1 MTVVLG
7 KEQILH
13 CFDTLNQKLAEHGQ
27 HGEILVCGGASM
39 ALLFD
44 DTTVTKDIDAVIL
57 STEMKNDISK
67 YAAQIAEEQ
76 SLDED
81 WFNEAAK
88 GYVNL
93 TWDRKEVSKYSNL
106 AVYSV
111 PAEQLL
117 AMKLSAARTDARD
130 MEDAIKLMKHLGL
143 QHEDEALEIL
153 EKNMPGIILTAKN
166 EFFAREAFAEYK
178 EREKP
183 MEKRRLF
190 VDMDGTLAVFTP
202 VDTMETLYEKGYFQS
217 LEPIKNAVAGL
228 KLFIK
233 ENPETEVFILSSVLS
248 DSPYALKE
256 KQAWLTQQLP
266 EIDTAHQIFNP
277 CGTDKSAF
285 VPGGITATDIL
296 LDDYTD
302 NLLSWQ
308 NHGGTAIKFMNGIN
322 GTRGRWKGKRLEGI
336 NLSPESF
343 SAAITGITKQ
353 LGLTEVVKEIGAEA
367 DEQKEIQTNMGS
379 IPIEDYREII
389 AMQHGF
395 DSYEEMCKEGFVI
408 GNDDSTQEKSPDT
421 DWAKVPVDTPTAND
435 YHDDNSKAVPCNY
448 ALLVEDA
455 LLKMEKA
462 PEDFKDFLGRP
473 TAYITPG
480 TSRNAFI
487 KTMDEE
493 SRRSI
498 ERAIRLV
505 EIQEGYA
512 GTELEDR
519 VEEAMSNRLSAI
531 DESLHVE
538 ERLDLAG
545 QSIVTIENEGCTYV
559 VLAEAVSEYG
569 NTDLLLMRG
578 SDRHFLI
585 AKGWDA
591 QSQTWD
597 HGQYFGWDKE
607 ALADAASE
615 FAGHAYVR
623 RCFAQSS
630 LQEQFKTILEA
641 EFPETIGND
650 TLQEDLYENFMESNQ
665 EGLFNNDLRRE
676 VVRKIEAQRQVEIEW
691 ETEWR

>member
-322 GTRGRWKGKRLEGI
+322 GTRGRRYQPFPGKLFCR
-336 NLSPESF
+336 
-343 SAAITGITKQ
+343 
-353 LGLTEVVKEIGAEA
+353 
-367 DEQKEIQTNMGS
+367 
-379 IPIEDYREII
+379 Y
-389 AMQHGF
+389 
-395 DSYEEMCKEGFVI
+395 
-408 GNDDSTQEKSPDT
+408 
-421 DWAKVPVDTPTAND
+421 
-435 YHDDNSKAVPCNY
+435 
-448 ALLVEDA
+448 
-455 LLKMEKA
+455 
-462 PEDFKDFLGRP
+462 
-473 TAYITPG
+473 
-480 TSRNAFI
+480 
-487 KTMDEE
+487 
-493 SRRSI
+493 
-498 ERAIRLV
+498 
-505 EIQEGYA
+505 
-512 GTELEDR
+512 
-519 VEEAMSNRLSAI
+519 NR
-531 DESLHVE
+531 
-538 ERLDLAG
+538 
-545 QSIVTIENEGCTYV
+545 Y
-559 VLAEAVSEYG
+559 Y
-569 NTDLLLMRG
+569 
-578 SDRHFLI
+578 
-585 AKGWDA
+585 
-591 QSQTWD
+591 
-597 HGQYFGWDKE
+597 
-607 ALADAASE
+607 
-615 FAGHAYVR
+615 
-623 RCFAQSS
+623 
-630 LQEQFKTILEA
+630 
-641 EFPETIGND
+641 
-650 TLQEDLYENFMESNQ
+650 
-665 EGLFNNDLRRE
+665 
-676 VVRKIEAQRQVEIEW
+676 
-691 ETEWR
+691 